1 MSKQYNNYNV
11 TYSMKIYNIFLSKLS
26 FNKYQHLLYIKIYLY
41 YIMIIYII
49 FLPKILIFLIN
60 LLNYYIISNT
70 NSITNYQYFLY
81 QKCIT
86 KNLVV
91 FPIYISLL
99 LYHS

>member
-1 MSKQYNNYNV
+1 
-11 TYSMKIYNIFLSKLS
+11 
-26 FNKYQHLLYIKIYLY
+26 
-41 YIMIIYII
+41 MIIYII

-91 FPIYISLL
+91 FPIYISLPYYYTIVDL
-99 LYHS
+99 NNNNNMPLKTFCTYQNLTIYTYTYVNNIRNRVV